1 MRDISCAGIAVKNP
15 TGAAFVAAP
24 VSLAWVSVGAQ
35 PVVT

>member
-15 TGAAFVAAP
+15 TGAAILAAP
-24 VSLAWVSVGAQ
+24 VSFAWVSVGVQ